1 MALVEN
7 RALRKLHAGQLALG
21 FGLHHL
27 RTIAA
32 PQLAAAAGF
41 DWLFIDTEH
50 GAFSVQ
56 EATQICLAAL
66 PSGITPIV
74 RVCADA
80 IDEATRAL
88 DNGAM
93 GIVVPHVNTA
103 KQARRIAKAFRY
115 PPLGH
120 RSWGGPPAIYGYQA
134 PAPAEA
140 QVAINGEIL
149 VCAMIETPEA
159 VENAAAIAQV
169 SGIDA
174 LMIGTSDLS
183 AEMGIAGQVG
193 HAKVQKAY
201 AEVAAACRAEGKYLG
216 MGGVYDEQWA
226 AQYIGLGARL
236 VLGGGDHA
244 FIVSAGTQRAAFLRG
259 LAPAASGK
267 RKKLATN

>member
-1 MALVEN
+1 MPLVAN
-7 RALRKLHAGQLALG
+7 GALRKMRAGELAIG

-27 RTIAA
+27 RTAAA

-66 PSGITPIV
+66 ATGVTPIV

-93 GIVVPHVNTA
+93 GIVVPHVNTEA
-103 KQARRIAKAFRY
+103 EARRIASAFRF

-120 RSWGGPPAIYGYQA
+120 RSWGGPPAIYGFR
-134 PAPAEA
+134 PPPPGEA
-140 QVAINGEIL
+140 QEAINREIL

-159 VENAAAIAQV
+159 VEHAAEIAAV
-169 SGIDA
+169 AGIDA

-183 AEMGIAGQVG
+183 AEMGVPGQAG
-193 HAKVQKAY
+193 HEKVQQAY
-201 AEVAAACRAEGKYLG
+201 EKVGAACRAEKKALG
-216 MGGVYDEQWA
+216 MGGIYDEQWA
-226 AQYIGLGARL
+226 AHYIGLGARFI
-236 VLGGGDHA
+236 LGGGDHA
-244 FIVSAGTQRAAFLRG
+244 FLLSAGTARSRFLRG
-259 LAPAASGK
+259 VGK
-267 RKKLATN
+267 G